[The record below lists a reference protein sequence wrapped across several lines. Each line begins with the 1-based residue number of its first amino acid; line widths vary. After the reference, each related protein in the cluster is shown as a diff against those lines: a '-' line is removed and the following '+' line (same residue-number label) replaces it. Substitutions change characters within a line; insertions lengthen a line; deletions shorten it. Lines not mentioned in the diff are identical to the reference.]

1 MPVRPRRVGGSGPTA
16 ADSLASSG
24 ARLQA
29 ADQGM
34 VDDDDLLAPGE
45 ADNVFADATS
55 FQDFADQLGAT
66 ALPDLLEAAAVYCAE
81 VLQRPE
87 FSRPL
92 VMRQVAALAGQSDTA
107 REDCMRGFGTLLR
120 QGRITKVKRGMFALT
135 DRSPY
140 LAEAR
145 KLAG

>member
-1 MPVRPRRVGGSGPTA
+1 MPVRPRRIAAVAAPLAPAIETA
-16 ADSLASSG
+16 PVVMQEPDQADL
-24 ARLQA
+24 
-29 ADQGM
+29 DE
-34 VDDDDLLAPGE
+34 DDILAPGE
-45 ADNVFADATS
+45 TDNVFTDATS
-55 FQDFADQLGAT
+55 FQDFADQLGAS

-92 VMRQVAALAGQSDTA
+92 VMRQISTLAGQSGTE
-107 REDCMRGFGTLLR
+107 REDYLRGFGTLLR
-120 QGRITKVKRGMFALT
+120 QGRIAKVKRGMFAMT

-145 KLAG
+145 KIAG

>member
-1 MPVRPRRVGGSGPTA
+1 MQ
-16 ADSLASSG
+16 D
-24 ARLQA
+24 
-29 ADQGM
+29 ADQSN
-34 VDDDDLLAPGE
+34 DDLDGLLSPDE
-45 ADNVFADATS
+45 AENLFADASS

-92 VMRQVAALAGQSDTA
+92 VMRQIAGLPGQTTTA
-107 REDCMRGFGTLLR
+107 REDYLRGFGTLLR
-120 QGRITKVKRGMFALT
+120 QGRIAKVKRGMFALT

-145 KLAG
+145 KQTG